1 TMAPFDDVK
10 FRQALTHAVD
20 KELIAEQVLASLV
33 VPAYGILPPGFPA
46 FNPDLRGLR
55 YDADR
60 AKQLLAE
67 SKYGDPASRP
77 RIVVTVP
84 GTGGTVG
91 LDLEVIL
98 EMWKQVL
105 GVQVEIQQVEWA
117 TYLQDLNRQRY
128 QAYAGLGWEAD
139 YPDPQDF
146 LDVLFHTDSGLNHG
160 AYSNP
165 QLDAILEQARTEQ
178 DSTRRIQLYRQ
189 AEELIVNDAA
199 WVPLWFAGESHVLIK
214 PYVRGYKLTPM
225 IVPKLREVRLER

>member
-1 TMAPFDDVK
+1 
-10 FRQALTHAVD
+10 L
-20 KELIAEQVLASLV
+20 
-33 VPAYGILPPGFPA
+33 
-46 FNPDLRGLR
+46 
-55 YDADR
+55 

-67 SKYGDPASRP
+67 SKYADPATRP

-117 TYLQDLNRQRY
+117 TYLQDLNQQRY

-146 LDVLFHTDSGLNHG
+146 LDILFHTDSGLNHG
-160 AYSNP
+160 AYSNR
-165 QLDAILEQARTEQ
+165 QVDGILEQAQVQQ
-178 DSTRRIQLYRQ
+178 DAQRRVELYRQ
-189 AEELIVNDAA
+189 AEELIVKDAA
-199 WVPLWFAGESHVLIK
+199 WLPLWFSGETHVLIK
-214 PYVRGYKLTPM
+214 EYVRGYRLTPM
-225 IVPKLREVRLER
+225 IVPKLRQVRIEK